1 MSDKFLCVLAGYDA
15 ITENELNKIKNIL
28 DQNGFIGNQTKGLP
42 NHITLGYFSVDREK
56 ELIDKLQAISS
67 ELNVVN
73 ISFNHIGI
81 FGGSK
86 VIFISPDTNS
96 DLINLKEKFEENI
109 NWTPHSTLLIDE
121 PEIIQKVIPLIM
133 DNFKPMQGTIE
144 SLHLYEF
151 MPARHILS
159 VSLQNNR

>member
-1 MSDKFLCVLAGYDA
+1 MGDKFLCVLAGYDS
-15 ITENELNKIKNIL
+15 ITENEINKIKNIL
-28 DQNGFIGNQTKGLP
+28 NQNGFIGNQTKGLP
-42 NHITLGYFSVDREK
+42 NHITLGYYSVDREK

-67 ELNVVN
+67 DLHVVN

-86 VIFISPDTNS
+86 VVFISPDINS

-133 DNFKPMQGTIE
+133 DEFKPMHGTIE

-159 VSLQNNR
+159 VSLQNNK